1 MANHY
6 TGQEGT
12 LYLEI
17 SSVSTAIGQLQN
29 ISVDYTVNTVES
41 TVMGDSTKTFMAGL
55 KEWTATAT
63 ISYNPTDQGNINTAI
78 NSNAELGFI
87 AYPGTAGAGDPK
99 LSGNVIIT
107 GLSVSS
113 STDALVSGDI
123 SMQGTGDLTIGVA

>member
-6 TGQEGT
+6 TGQEGSLT
-12 LYLEI
+12 
-17 SSVSTAIGQLQN
+17 VNAVAIGQLQN

-41 TVMGDSTKTFMAGL
+41 TVMGDNTKTFMSGL

-63 ISYNPTDQGNINTAI
+63 ISYNEAAQGTINTAI
-78 NSNAELGFI
+78 NTDAEVAFV
-87 AYPGTAGAGDPK
+87 AYPSASTGGEPK

-113 STDALVSGDI
+113 STDALVTGDI
-123 SMQGTGDLTIGVA
+123 SMQGSGDLTLGVAT